1 MVDHAGSRHSLPY
14 DVNLSILFTELP
26 LLERAEAARALGF
39 KAVEYWWPFDVAV
52 PSDTDVD
59 RFVASIVEAR
69 LTLVGLNFFAGDMA
83 AGERGI
89 VSAPGREAEFADSV
103 AIAVHIAERLGCRSF
118 NALYGNRI
126 DGVDASAQD
135 EVALSN
141 LDVAANAAARIGAG
155 LVLEPLSGLESHPL
169 KTAADAFAVIDKLGR
184 DDVRLLA
191 DLYHLAT
198 NGDDL
203 DAVIAEYTPRIGH
216 VQIADVPGRNQP
228 GTGSLDLEGY
238 LEKLQNAGYAGHVG
252 IEYKPLGGSVESF
265 GWLPQ
270 TRRGQR

>member
-1 MVDHAGSRHSLPY
+1 MADYAGSRHSLPY
-14 DVNLSILFTELP
+14 DINLSILFTELP
-26 LLERAEAARALGF
+26 VLERPEAARALGF
-39 KAVEYWWPFDVAV
+39 KAVEFWWPFDVAV
-52 PSDTDVD
+52 PSDADVD
-59 RFVASIVEAR
+59 RFMASIVQAR

-83 AGERGI
+83 AGERGL
-89 VSAPGREAEFADSV
+89 VSSPGREKEFADSV
-103 AIAVHIAERLGCRSF
+103 AVAVHIAERLGCRTF

-126 DGVDASAQD
+126 DGVDASTQE

-141 LDVAANAAARIGAG
+141 LDIAATAAARIGAG
-155 LVLEPLSGLESHPL
+155 LVLEPLSGVPNHPL

-184 DDVRLLA
+184 EDVKLLA

-203 DAVIAEYTPRIGH
+203 DAVITEHTGRIGH

-228 GTGSLDLEGY
+228 GTGSLDIEGY

-265 GWLPQ
+265 GWLPNA
-270 TRRGQR
+270 RRGQR